1 MHASPMTPPF
11 VFMRHGRTAANAAHL
26 ICGRTDVPLS
36 AEGEAQ
42 ARAAQA
48 ILGAHDWSC
57 VVVSAALR
65 AQQTAALAVPGV
77 PQWVVPELGERDW
90 GDLEGLP
97 VEQLCA
103 YTDTPPGGE
112 PWDDFV
118 GRVQRGLDQVL
129 ATVPRPLIVAHSGVW
144 RALRNQWQGSPVG
157 ERVANAQPLW
167 VQPPYA
173 GQPWSWQRLQLGMQL
188 PWPAL

>member
-1 MHASPMTPPF
+1 MHAKPVVRPF
-11 VFMRHGRTAANAAHL
+11 VFMRHGRTEANAAHL
-26 ICGRTDVPLS
+26 ICGRTDVSLS
-36 AEGEAQ
+36 EEGEAQ

-48 ILGAHDWSC
+48 LLRPHDWSC

-90 GDLEGLP
+90 GALEGLP

-103 YTDTPPGGE
+103 YTDTPPDGE
-112 PWDDFV
+112 PWADFLA
-118 GRVQRGLDQVL
+118 RVNRGLSMAL
-129 ATVPRPLIVAHSGVW
+129 AAVPRPLIVAHSGVW
-144 RALRNQWQGSPVG
+144 RALRHQWQGSPAG

-167 VQPPYA
+167 VQPPQA
-173 GQPWSWQRLQLGMQL
+173 AQPWHWQRLQQGMPL
-188 PWPAL
+188 PWPAP